1 MVALSTTD
9 IMEPQNLPI
18 EITPLT
24 DGKWKWVSTNTLQ
37 FIPAT
42 TLKLSSNYQVKVNSG
57 LKSIE
62 GLSITP
68 TQSFFKT
75 RNLRYLNPQPD
86 DNANQQIV
94 YNQPYRIYF
103 NQPVDLKK
111 PFPKLAYSTPIII
124 SR

>member
-103 NQPVDLKK
+103 NQPVDLKNH
-111 PFPKLAYSTPIII
+111 F
-124 SR
+124 RN